1 MAMQGD
7 AYLIPIVVRQGN
19 VLVEPQKVELM
30 VLKIGGIAKFYP
42 GGGLTY
48 AEGAW
53 QFPLSQE
60 QSLQLPDRPVETG
73 GRMKLLLQKVVGFR
87 GPDINVRK
95 AIVEGVI

>member
-7 AYLIPIVVRQGN
+7 SYLIPIVVRQN
-19 VLVEPQKVELM
+19 NAVIDPQMVELM

-60 QSLQLPDRPVETG
+60 QSLKLPDRPVETG
-73 GRMKLLLQKVVGFR
+73 GRMKLLLQEVVGFR

>member
-19 VLVEPQKVELM
+19 VLVEPQMVALM

-48 AEGAW
+48 AEGQW
-53 QFPLSQE
+53 YFSLSQE
-60 QSLQLPDRPVETG
+60 QSLKLPDRPVETG
-73 GRMKLLLQKVVGFR
+73 GRMKLPHQEVVGFR
-87 GPDINVRK
+87 GPDVNVRK

>member
-7 AYLIPIVVRQGN
+7 SYLIPIVVRQN
-19 VLVEPQKVELM
+19 DVVIDPQMVELL

-48 AEGAW
+48 AEGQW
-53 QFPLSQE
+53 YFSLSQE
-60 QSLQLPDRPVETG
+60 QSLKLPDRPVETG
-73 GRMKLLLQKVVGFR
+73 GRMKLPHQEVVGFR
-87 GPDINVRK
+87 GPDVNVRK

>member
-7 AYLIPIVVRQGN
+7 CYQIPIVVRKN
-19 VLVEPQKVELM
+19 AVVIEPQMVELL

-48 AEGAW
+48 AEGTW

-73 GRMKLLLQKVVGFR
+73 GRMKLLHEDVVGFR
-87 GPDINVRK
+87 GPDVNIRK

>member
-19 VLVEPQKVELM
+19 VLVEPQMVELL

-60 QSLQLPDRPVETG
+60 QSLRLPDRPVETG
-73 GRMKLLLQKVVGFR
+73 GRMKLLHEDVVGFR
-87 GPDINVRK
+87 GPDVNIRK